1 MKIAIISPTVPEDIR
16 KIITVE
22 DYYII
27 AVDGAVDA
35 LSKQGIDYQ
44 LAVGDFDS
52 LENTEL
58 LKGEVIKLNPIKD
71 DSDTAKA
78 LEIAFNKSNEVI
90 LIGGTEG
97 ARKDHFIAN
106 LMMLL
111 RYPSLAICDRKNHIS
126 IKKPGLYSI
135 EKKEYDYLSV
145 FPIEDSL
152 ITLKNVKYPLFNY
165 ALNRFNPL
173 GLSNEIIG
181 IASLEVHQGLILLI
195 QSKDKS

>member
-1 MKIAIISPTVPEDIR
+1 MKIAIISPSVPKDIK

-27 AVDGAVDA
+27 AVDGAVES
-35 LSKQGIDYQ
+35 LSKQGIQYQ
-44 LAVGDFDS
+44 LAIGDFDS
-52 LENTEL
+52 LKDESL
-58 LKGEVIKLNPIKD
+58 LSGNVVRLNPIKD

-78 LEIAFNKSNEVI
+78 LEMAFEKSDDVI

-111 RYPSLAICDRKNHIS
+111 KYPSLVIMDAYNHIS
-126 IKKPGLYSI
+126 LKTAGLYSL
-135 EKKEYDYLSV
+135 EKKGYDYLSV
-145 FPIEDSL
+145 FAIENSI
-152 ITLKNVKYPLFNY
+152 ITLKNVKYPLSNFE
-165 ALNRFNPL
+165 LNRFDPL

-181 IASLEVHQGLILLI
+181 VASLQIHQGLVMVI
-195 QSKDKS
+195 QSKDQ

>member
-1 MKIAIISPTVPEDIR
+1 MKIAIISPSVPKDIK

-27 AVDGAVDA
+27 AVDGAVES
-35 LSKQGIDYQ
+35 LSKQGIQYQ
-44 LAVGDFDS
+44 LAIGDFDS
-52 LENTEL
+52 LKDESL
-58 LKGEVIKLNPIKD
+58 LSGNVVRLNPIKD

-78 LEIAFNKSNEVI
+78 LEMAFEKSDDVI

-111 RYPSLAICDRKNHIS
+111 KYPSLVIMDAYNHIS
-126 IKKPGLYSI
+126 LKTAGLYSL
-135 EKKEYDYLSV
+135 EKKGYDYLSV
-145 FPIEDSL
+145 FAIENSI
-152 ITLKNVKYPLFNY
+152 ITLKNVKYPLSNFV
-165 ALNRFNPL
+165 LNRFDPL

-181 IASLEVHQGLILLI
+181 VATLEIHQGLVMVI
-195 QSKDKS
+195 QSKDQ

>member
-1 MKIAIISPTVPEDIR
+1 MKIAIISPSVPKDIK

-27 AVDGAVDA
+27 AVDGAVES
-35 LSKQGIDYQ
+35 LSKQGIQYQ
-44 LAVGDFDS
+44 LAIGDFDS
-52 LENTEL
+52 LKDESL
-58 LKGEVIKLNPIKD
+58 LSGNVVRLNPIKD

-78 LEIAFNKSNEVI
+78 LEMAFEKSDDVI

-111 RYPSLAICDRKNHIS
+111 KYPSLVIMDAYNYIS
-126 IKKPGLYSI
+126 LKTTGLYSL
-135 EKKEYDYLSV
+135 EKKGYDYLSV
-145 FPIEDSL
+145 FAIENSI
-152 ITLKNVKYPLFNY
+152 ITLKNVKYPLSNFE
-165 ALNRFNPL
+165 LNRFDPL

-181 IASLEVHQGLILLI
+181 VASLQIHQGLVMVI
-195 QSKDKS
+195 QSKDQ

>member
-1 MKIAIISPTVPEDIR
+1 MKIAIISPSVPKDIK

-27 AVDGAVDA
+27 AVDGAVES
-35 LSKQGIDYQ
+35 LSKQGIQYQ
-44 LAVGDFDS
+44 LAIGDFDS
-52 LENTEL
+52 LKDESL
-58 LKGEVIKLNPIKD
+58 LSGNVVRLNPIKD

-78 LEIAFNKSNEVI
+78 LEMAFEKSDDVI

-111 RYPSLAICDRKNHIS
+111 KYPSLVIMDAYNHIS
-126 IKKPGLYSI
+126 LKTTGLYSL
-135 EKKEYDYLSV
+135 EKKGYDYLSV
-145 FPIEDSL
+145 FAIENSI
-152 ITLKNVKYPLFNY
+152 ITLKNVKYSLSNFV
-165 ALNRFNPL
+165 LNRFDPL

-181 IASLEVHQGLILLI
+181 VASLQIHQGLVMVI
-195 QSKDKS
+195 QSKDQ

>member
-1 MKIAIISPTVPEDIR
+1 MKIAIISPSVPKDIK

-27 AVDGAVDA
+27 AVDGAVES
-35 LSKQGIDYQ
+35 LSKQGIQYQ
-44 LAVGDFDS
+44 LAIGDFDS
-52 LENTEL
+52 LKDESL
-58 LKGEVIKLNPIKD
+58 LSGNVVRLNPIKD

-78 LEIAFNKSNEVI
+78 LERAFEKSDDVI

-111 RYPSLAICDRKNHIS
+111 KYPSLVIMDAYNHIS
-126 IKKPGLYSI
+126 LKTAGLYSL
-135 EKKEYDYLSV
+135 EKKGYDYLSV
-145 FPIEDSL
+145 FAIENSI
-152 ITLKNVKYPLFNY
+152 ITLKNVKYPLSNFE
-165 ALNRFNPL
+165 LNRFNPL

-181 IASLEVHQGLILLI
+181 VASLQIHQGLVMVI
-195 QSKDKS
+195 QSKDQ

>member
-1 MKIAIISPTVPEDIR
+1 MKIAIISPSVPKDIK

-27 AVDGAVDA
+27 AVDGAVES
-35 LSKQGIDYQ
+35 LSKQGIQYQ
-44 LAVGDFDS
+44 LAIGDFDS
-52 LENTEL
+52 LKDESL
-58 LKGEVIKLNPIKD
+58 LSGNVVRLNPIKD

-78 LEIAFNKSNEVI
+78 LEMAFEKSDDVI

-111 RYPSLAICDRKNHIS
+111 KYPSLVIIDAYNHIS
-126 IKKPGLYSI
+126 LKTAGLYSL
-135 EKKEYDYLSV
+135 EKKGYDYLSV
-145 FPIEDSL
+145 FAIENSI
-152 ITLKNVKYPLFNY
+152 ITLKNVKYPLSNFE
-165 ALNRFNPL
+165 LNRFNPL

-181 IASLEVHQGLILLI
+181 VASLQIHQGLVMVI
-195 QSKDKS
+195 QSKDQ

>member
-1 MKIAIISPTVPEDIR
+1 MKIAIISPSVPKDIK

-27 AVDGAVDA
+27 AVDGAVES
-35 LSKQGIDYQ
+35 LSKQGIQYQ
-44 LAVGDFDS
+44 LAIGDFDS
-52 LENTEL
+52 LKDESL
-58 LKGEVIKLNPIKD
+58 LSGNVVRLNPIKD

-78 LEIAFNKSNEVI
+78 LEMAFEKSDDVI

-111 RYPSLAICDRKNHIS
+111 KYPSLVIMDAYNHIS
-126 IKKPGLYSI
+126 LKTAGLYSL
-135 EKKEYDYLSV
+135 EKKGYDYLSV
-145 FPIEDSL
+145 FAIENSI
-152 ITLKNVKYPLFNY
+152 ITLKNVKYPLSNFE
-165 ALNRFNPL
+165 LNRFNPL

-181 IASLEVHQGLILLI
+181 VASLQIHQGLVMVI
-195 QSKDKS
+195 QSKDQ